1 MNQVS
6 AWLAMEDLLAL
17 SDKEIIARITLGG
30 ELSPDLPSISS
41 HMAKDKIASVLK
53 SVYVPSQQ
61 VLRIIVRA
69 LAMIRDYYHLHYA
82 SPLDYR
88 RGINALK
95 SPVPTALPL
104 CLTGL
109 PGIGKTELA
118 KAVMR
123 LIQDRFL
130 ADIGEGYAPALLTPG
145 RYVKVTAGSS
155 LLRILGELV
164 YGEERIG
171 GKLTFADLSGMGPRK
186 LYRDGLALL
195 ILDEMHLIARG
206 TNASVNIVKL
216 LTLAADCGPPQFHI
230 SNFRNVGKIMG
241 SGWEVTGRLMTECLV
256 MTPEQADAP
265 AELALRRVYE
275 EVTCGVVPNNAE
287 FWSYLN
293 SMTFGVHRTRIHLL
307 SLAFEITR
315 TASRSVISISDLKCA
330 AMTSQFAVNRMQV
343 KALSKMAID
352 GKTPA
357 GHKDLVCPLGAHFA
371 FPSDAKQAAHT
382 AEEAEIEAAV
392 VRSSL
397 TPAEAKALDDLN
409 DQESESI
416 KTRKKKRPKA
426 DYESLL
432 ASVEGR

>member
-1 MNQVS
+1 MNQIS
-6 AWLAMEDLLAL
+6 AWLAIEDLLAL
-17 SDKEIIARITLGG
+17 SDSEIIARITLGG

-53 SVYVPSQQ
+53 SVYMPSQQ

-123 LIQDRFL
+123 LIQDQFL

-171 GKLTFADLSGMGPRK
+171 GKLTFDDLSGMGPRK

-241 SGWEVTGRLMTECLV
+241 SGWEAKACNRLIV
-256 MTPEQADAP
+256 Q
-265 AELALRRVYE
+265 V
-275 EVTCGVVPNNAE
+275 
-287 FWSYLN
+287 
-293 SMTFGVHRTRIHLL
+293 
-307 SLAFEITR
+307 
-315 TASRSVISISDLKCA
+315 SRS
-330 AMTSQFAVNRMQV
+330 
-343 KALSKMAID
+343 
-352 GKTPA
+352 
-357 GHKDLVCPLGAHFA
+357 
-371 FPSDAKQAAHT
+371 
-382 AEEAEIEAAV
+382 
-392 VRSSL
+392 RS
-397 TPAEAKALDDLN
+397 
-409 DQESESI
+409 
-416 KTRKKKRPKA
+416 R
-426 DYESLL
+426 
-432 ASVEGR
+432 